1 MWRFLIY
8 LYLRYLA
15 IYHFSLT
22 NFFVETLDKYIPFF
36 CVIIIFITMV
46 IIITH
51 LCARDETCPVG
62 FLGYFEEC
70 LQGLADRLSV
80 VINKALPNMWFLSQ
94 IPLQIPSGSLA
105 ACLRSL

>member
-51 LCARDETCPVG
+51 LCARDETCHVG
-62 FLGYFEEC
+62 FVGYWDQT
-70 LQGLADRLSV
+70 LRDLADRLSV
-80 VINKALPNMWFLSQ
+80 VIIKALPNMWFLSQ

-105 ACLRSL
+105 SCFRGL